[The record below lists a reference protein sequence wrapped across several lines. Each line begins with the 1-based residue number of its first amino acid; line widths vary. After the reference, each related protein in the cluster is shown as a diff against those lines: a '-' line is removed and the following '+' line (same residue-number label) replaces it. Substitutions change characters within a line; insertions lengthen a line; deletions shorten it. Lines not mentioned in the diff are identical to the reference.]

1 MIWLLMFLANHSHLS
16 CVKHLLTKSDNYLA
30 ENAAIPQ
37 SSLISS
43 ALLQN
48 FPYKFVDMQVSSLCC
63 RRIISRAYRGVK
75 FDACSWM
82 SCRQRVR
89 VRTLT

>member
-1 MIWLLMFLANHSHLS
+1 MLQLLMLLANYSHLS

-30 ENAAIPQ
+30 ENAAIPH

-48 FPYKFVDMQVSSLCC
+48 FPYKFVCMQVSSLCC
-63 RRIISRAYRGVK
+63 RRIISRTYRGVK
-75 FDACSWM
+75 FN
-82 SCRQRVR
+82 RVIWVSR
-89 VRTLT
+89 RK